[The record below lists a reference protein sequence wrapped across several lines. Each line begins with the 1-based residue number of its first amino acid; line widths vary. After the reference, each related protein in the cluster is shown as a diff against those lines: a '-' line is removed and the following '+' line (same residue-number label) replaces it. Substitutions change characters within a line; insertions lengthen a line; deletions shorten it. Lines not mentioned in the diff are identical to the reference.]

1 MQFDFYMP
9 AKVLF
14 GPGRLNELAAAKL
27 PGRKALIVTGGTSIK
42 KFGYLDRVIDLLKQN
57 NCESVVFDKILP
69 NPIKS
74 HVMEGAAIAKSTYC
88 DFVVGL
94 GGGSSMD
101 SAKSIAVM
109 AKNPGDY
116 WDYVSGGTGKG
127 LPVLNGALPIICITT
142 TAGTGTE
149 SDPWTVVTK
158 EDTNEK
164 IGFGNQY
171 TFPTLSIVDPEL
183 MKTVP
188 PDLTAYQGFDAL
200 FHSTE
205 GFIANIANPMS
216 DIFAEKSIDLL
227 FRNLPAAVKD
237 GNNIDAR
244 NFVAM
249 ANTFS
254 GVVEST
260 SSCTSSHSIA
270 HAISA
275 LYPKIPHGFALIAIS
290 VPYYRL
296 FTEKIPDRIA
306 ELGKI
311 ATFGKSDNFVT
322 ALQNLKTSCNV
333 GGITLSQFGVKEDM
347 AKAIAENAFDTMG
360 GLFNLD
366 RYKLSMNEVVD
377 IVTCSINGDNY

>member
-1 MQFDFYMP
+1 MKFDFYMP

-14 GPGRLNELAAAKL
+14 GPGRLNELAEVKL
-27 PGRKALIVTGGTSIK
+27 PGKKALIVTGGKSVK
-42 KFGYLDRVIDLLKQN
+42 KFGYLDRVINLLKQN
-57 NCESVVFDKILP
+57 NCESIIFDKILP
-69 NPIKS
+69 NPILT
-74 HVMEGAAIAKSTYC
+74 HVMEGAALAKEQNC

-116 WDYVSGGTGKG
+116 WDYIGGGSGKG
-127 LPVLNGALPIICITT
+127 QPVLNGALPIICITT

-164 IGFGNQY
+164 IGFGNED
-171 TFPTLSIVDPEL
+171 TFPYLSIVDPEL
-183 MKTVP
+183 MVTVP

-205 GFIANIANPMS
+205 GFIANIANPLS
-216 DIFAEKSIDLL
+216 DIFASKSIELL
-227 FRNLPAAVKD
+227 FNNLSLAVKNGD
-237 GNNIDAR
+237 NIEAR
-244 NFVAM
+244 NNVAM

-275 LYPKIPHGFALIAIS
+275 LHPEIPHGFALISIS
-290 VPYYRL
+290 IPYYKL
-296 FTEKIPDRIA
+296 FTKKIPERIA
-306 ELGKI
+306 ELAKV
-311 ATFGKSDNFVT
+311 ATAGESEDFTT
-322 ALQNLKTSCNV
+322 ALQSLKNSCKV
-333 GGITLSQFGVKEDM
+333 GNINLSQFGVKEEE
-347 AKAIAENAFDTMG
+347 AKAIAQNAFDTMG
-360 GLFNLD
+360 GLFYMD
-366 RYKLSMNEVVD
+366 RYKLSLEEVTD
-377 IVTCSINGDNY
+377 IVKEAITS